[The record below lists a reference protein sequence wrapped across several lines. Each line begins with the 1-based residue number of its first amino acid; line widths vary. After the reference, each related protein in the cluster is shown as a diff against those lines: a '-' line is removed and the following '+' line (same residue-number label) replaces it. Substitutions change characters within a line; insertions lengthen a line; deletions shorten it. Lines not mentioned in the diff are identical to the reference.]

1 MNGRKLTRATFVAC
15 LALLPSVVEAHLVT
29 TGLGPVFDGMS
40 HLSLS
45 PEEVFPVLALALFA
59 GLRGP
64 NHARLVLFV
73 LPGAWLVGGIAGWLG
88 VARLGVSE
96 QAVTGATFLFMGG
109 LLAADARVPA
119 VLTATIAALLGLG
132 CGAADMVV
140 FLADGPGLGA
150 TTPSVLFLIGV
161 SVAVFVLTTLTASL
175 SLPLKATWMRNA
187 VRYTGSCLAALGLLL
202 VGWSIHLAQVTA
214 S

>member
-1 MNGRKLTRATFVAC
+1 MSGRKLTLATFVAC
-15 LALLPSVVEAHLVT
+15 LALLPGVVEAHLVT
-29 TGLGPVFDGMS
+29 TGLGPVYDGMS
-40 HLSLS
+40 HFSLS

-64 NHARLVLFV
+64 DHARPVLFV
-73 LPGAWLVGGIAGWLG
+73 LPGAWLVGGIAGWFG
-88 VARLGVSE
+88 VARLGLSE

-119 VLTATIAALLGLG
+119 ALTATIAALLGPVR
-132 CGAADMVV
+132 GAADMVG
-140 FLADGPGLGA
+140 FLADGPGPGA
-150 TTPSVLFLIGV
+150 SSPSVLPLIGV
-161 SVAVFVLTTLTASL
+161 GVAVFVLTALTASL
-175 SLPLKATWMRNA
+175 SLPLKATWMRIG
-187 VRYTGSCLAALGLLL
+187 VRYMGSCLAALGLLL